1 MHASVVLQAQG
12 LRKVYGDV
20 VALDDGHLELHPGEI
35 RGLVGPNGAGK
46 TTLLGMLLGLTCP
59 DAGELVV
66 LGRRVRRGETPVGVS
81 GFVDTPTVYPALTAR
96 ANVQL
101 LGSLSGPV
109 DHRRVDDALERVG
122 LADVAGDRT
131 RGFSLGMRQR
141 LGLAVALLARPR
153 LLVLDEPANGLDPA
167 GADHVHRVIEELAA
181 AGTAVLLSSHQ
192 MDELA
197 ALCRTI
203 TVLHQGNVAFDGTV
217 DVLAATARLPEYR
230 VVVDDPERARY
241 VLARLV
247 GPSLVPGSA
256 DRDALTVRLDRGA
269 LDRLVTALVGH
280 GIAVRELTPVRPA
293 LEVAFLELT
302 GAAAGSEQ
310 PTTRTPVGALA

>member
-1 MHASVVLQAQG
+1 MHASVVLRAQG

-20 VALDDGHLELHPGEI
+20 VALAGADLEIRAGEV

-66 LGRRVRRGETPVGVS
+66 LGERVRRGVTPRGVS
-81 GFVDTPTVYPALTAR
+81 GFVDTPTMYPALSAR
-96 ANVQL
+96 ANVAML
-101 LGSLSGPV
+101 ASLTGPV
-109 DHRRVDDALERVG
+109 DPRRVDDALERVG
-122 LADVAGDRT
+122 LADVAADRA

-167 GADHVHRVIEELAA
+167 GTDHVHRVIEELAA
-181 AGTAVLLSSHQ
+181 AGTSVLLSSHR
-192 MDELA
+192 MDELS

-203 TVLHQGNVAFDGTV
+203 TVLHQGDVAFDGTV
-217 DVLAATARLPEYR
+217 SDLAASAGPREYR
-230 VVVDDPERARY
+230 LAVDDVARARAL
-241 VLARLV
+241 LAAV
-247 GPSLVPGSA
+247 DGPSLVRDA
-256 DRDALTVRLDRGA
+256 DDRGALTVRGDVA
-269 LDRLVTALVGH
+269 SLDRLVAALVSDGV
-280 GIAVRELTPVRPA
+280 AVRELTPVRSA

-302 GAAAGSEQ
+302 GAAPAAPQ
-310 PTTRTPVGALA
+310 ATRFPAAVPA

>member
-20 VALDDGHLELHPGEI
+20 VALDEASLALCAGEV

-66 LGRRVRRGETPVGVS
+66 LGRRVRRGVTPPGVS
-81 GFVDTPTVYPALTAR
+81 GFVDTPTMYPALTAR
-96 ANVQL
+96 ANVAL
-101 LGSLSGPV
+101 LASLSGPV

-122 LADVAGDRT
+122 LSDVAGDRV

-167 GADHVHRVIEELAA
+167 GTDHVHRVIEELAA
-181 AGTAVLLSSHQ
+181 AGASVLLSSHQ

-203 TVLHQGNVAFDGTV
+203 TVLHRGNVAFDGTV
-217 DVLAATARLPEYR
+217 SDLAARARLREHR
-230 VVVDDPERARY
+230 VVVDDVERARAL
-241 VLARLV
+241 LAAV
-247 GPSLVPGSA
+247 AGPILLTDAVDAG
-256 DRDALTVRLDRGA
+256 ALTVRSDTA
-269 LDRLVTALVGH
+269 SLDRLVAALVSDGV
-280 GIAVRELTPVRPA
+280 AVRELTPVRSA

-302 GAAAGSEQ
+302 GAAPPEEQ
-310 PTTRTPVGALA
+310 ATARIPTGVLA